1 MWISIDL
8 TEGRFARRKL
18 TSKPSREPTMMIPQ
32 RTLRNDF
39 AASELKE
46 RVTACRKRL
55 RARRFVQKPAVG
67 REFDED
73 SFASQVPF
81 LDDESPMRESFLS
94 SELSSTA

>member
-1 MWISIDL
+1 
-8 TEGRFARRKL
+8 
-18 TSKPSREPTMMIPQ
+18 MIPQ

-39 AASELKE
+39 AGSELKE

-55 RARRFVQKPAVG
+55 RARRFLQKPAVG

-81 LDDESPMRESFLS
+81 LDDESPMRESFSS
-94 SELSSTA
+94 SELSSAALDGGNDTHEMLLTLATQEVGIT

>member
-1 MWISIDL
+1 
-8 TEGRFARRKL
+8 
-18 TSKPSREPTMMIPQ
+18 MMIPQ

-55 RARRFVQKPAVG
+55 RARRFLRQPVIG

-73 SFASQVPF
+73 SYAAKVPF
-81 LDDESPMRESFLS
+81 LDDESPMRESFLRT
-94 SELSSTA
+94 ELSSAALDGGNDAHEMLLTLATQEAGIT